1 MVTQTTP
8 PPIAVTVYGI
18 PNCDTVKKARVWLDA
33 QGVDVQFHD
42 FKKQGVPLAEA
53 SQWLEHVA
61 WDTLINRKGTTWRK
75 LPPDQQAGVTDA
87 ASALQL
93 AVTQP
98 SVIKRPVVTW
108 PDGAVTVGLLRGMA
122 LLAPAC
128 PLFLARYTPWQPF
141 FKTYPS
147 VKKSA
152 SHSLAA

>member
-8 PPIAVTVYGI
+8 PPIVVTVYGI

-108 PDGAVTVGLLRGMA
+108 PDGAVTVGFS
-122 LLAPAC
+122 PDD
-128 PLFLARYTPWQPF
+128 WQNRLP
-141 FKTYPS
+141 
-147 VKKSA
+147 
-152 SHSLAA
+152 